1 MKLGPSLIG
10 AVVGALV
17 GVAAQIGLESSLG
30 RETVWFALVVGLLT
44 GLGARLMAGGAIA
57 RASFLRAGLA
67 ALVALAAIFGA
78 SYASSELT
86 RKKSVEAYETA
97 PLPPARTEVAAAPVV
112 DEGEDSETTD
122 PPADDDTGTEPAA
135 ETSAEGEEPAASAT
149 EETVDST
156 ETADEPTPTVNT
168 APQLD
173 PARRALSGEPQN
185 LPRQPLNV
193 WQLLCVTVGVLTAYE
208 LSRGG
213 SRHS

>member
-10 AVVGALV
+10 ALVGALV
-17 GVAAQIGLESSLG
+17 GVAVQIGLESSLG
-30 RETVWFALVVGLLT
+30 HETVWFALVVGLLT

-57 RASFLRAGLA
+57 RASFIRAGLA
-67 ALVALAAIFGA
+67 ALVALAGIFGA

-86 RKKSVEAYETA
+86 RKKSVEAYESA
-97 PLPPARTEVAAAPVV
+97 PLPPARTEVAVAE
-112 DEGEDSETTD
+112 EGENSETTD
-122 PPADDDTGTEPAA
+122 PAADDDTEAEPAA

-149 EETVDST
+149 EETVDAT
-156 ETADEPTPTVNT
+156 EAADAPAPAANT
-168 APQLD
+168 APELD
-173 PARRALSGEPQN
+173 PARRALGGEPQN

-193 WQLLCVTVGVLTAYE
+193 WQVIFVTVGVLMAYE